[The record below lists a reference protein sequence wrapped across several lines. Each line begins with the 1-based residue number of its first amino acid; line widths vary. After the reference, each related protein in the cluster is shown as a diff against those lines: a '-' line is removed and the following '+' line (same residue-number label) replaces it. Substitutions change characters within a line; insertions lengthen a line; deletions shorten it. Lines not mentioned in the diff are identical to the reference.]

1 LTPIDVNPHTG
12 KGGESFMNYED
23 KYYDLLKESN
33 RVYSENIEFRRIV
46 IDLRKSNSVLEENY
60 ESLEAELMGLK
71 FKLKRKGKKRKVAK
85 RGLKVIPFP
94 VNQ

>member
-1 LTPIDVNPHTG
+1 
-12 KGGESFMNYED
+12 MNFED

-46 IDLRKSNSVLEENY
+46 IDLRKANITLAENY
-60 ESLEAELMGLK
+60 ESLEAELMDLK
-71 FKLKRKGKKRKVAK
+71 IQSKYKNKHRKVAE

-94 VNQ
+94 VSH

>member
-1 LTPIDVNPHTG
+1 
-12 KGGESFMNYED
+12 MNYED

-33 RVYSENIEFRRIV
+33 RVYSENIEFRKIV

-60 ESLEAELMGLK
+60 ESLEAELKGMRFQLK
-71 FKLKRKGKKRKVAK
+71 NKNKKRKVAA

>member
-1 LTPIDVNPHTG
+1 
-12 KGGESFMNYED
+12 MNYED

-33 RVYSENIEFRRIV
+33 RVYCENIEFRRIV

-60 ESLEAELMGLK
+60 ESLEAELIGLK
-71 FKLKRKGKKRKVAK
+71 FKLKSRYKKLKVAK

>member
-1 LTPIDVNPHTG
+1 
-12 KGGESFMNYED
+12 MNYED

-33 RVYSENIEFRRIV
+33 RVYSENIDFRRIV

-60 ESLEAELMGLK
+60 ESLEAELIGLK
-71 FKLKRKGKKRKVAK
+71 FKLKSRNKKRKVAK

-94 VNQ
+94 VNR

>member
-1 LTPIDVNPHTG
+1 LIPIDVSPHAG
-12 KGGESFMNYED
+12 KGGGNFMNYED

-60 ESLEAELMGLK
+60 ESLEAELTGLK
-71 FKLKRKGKKRKVAK
+71 YKLKNRKKKRKVAE
-85 RGLKVIPFP
+85 RGLKIIPFP
-94 VNQ
+94 IKQ